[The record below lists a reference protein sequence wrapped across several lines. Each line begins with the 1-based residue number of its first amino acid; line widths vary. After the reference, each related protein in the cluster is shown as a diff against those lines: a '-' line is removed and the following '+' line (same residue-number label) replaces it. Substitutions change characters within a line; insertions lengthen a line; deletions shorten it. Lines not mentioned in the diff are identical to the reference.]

1 MLHKLAGPAIDAD
14 RLGHIDVALV
24 SHEQH
29 PDNLDES
36 GRALASN
43 VPLALT
49 TRPSAAKL
57 GPNAVGLSPWE
68 RREIP
73 APSGVTLTVT
83 ATPARHG
90 PAGIERIA
98 GEVVGFVI
106 GVAET
111 NEDLVYVTGD
121 TVWYSGTAEVARRY
135 SPRVVLLFAGAARTR
150 GPFHLTMDT
159 NDARRARVGVRARDA
174 RSRASRGLGA
184 LHPVA
189 GRHRGNFATLGIEGR
204 LRKVA
209 PGTACGSEQPRL
221 HSCCRTTC
229 RDACASGHCIRSI
242 SIHRD
247 SSRSG
252 ARRCSRAP
260 CCAARRRLSGSST
273 ARALRVACVAALGDQ
288 RLSTRRVRRGRRAR
302 LRLRPAQN
310 RPEPI
315 DRAHCRDAWPDRLRV
330 AASARKAVRA

>member
-1 MLHKLAGPAIDAD
+1 MPVADTPAIEITYIGGPTAVIEIAGITFITDPTFDAPGKDYRSGSVTLRKLAGPAIDAD

-36 GRALASN
+36 GRALASS

-57 GPNAVGLSPWE
+57 GRNAVGLSPWE

-159 NDARRARVGVRARDA
+159 NDAVEL
-174 RSRASRGLGA
+174 ASA
-184 LHPVA
+184 FEHAAIVPVHHEGWA
-189 GRHRGNFATLGIEGR
+189 HFTQSQDDIAATFATLGIEGR
-204 LRKVA
+204 LRRVA
-209 PGTACGSEQPRL
+209 PG
-221 HSCCRTTC
+221 
-229 RDACASGHCIRSI
+229 
-242 SIHRD
+242 D
-247 SSRSG
+247 S
-252 ARRCSRAP
+252 
-260 CCAARRRLSGSST
+260 
-273 ARALRVACVAALGDQ
+273 
-288 RLSTRRVRRGRRAR
+288 VRF
-302 LRLRPAQN
+302 
-310 RPEPI
+310 
-315 DRAHCRDAWPDRLRV
+315 
-330 AASARKAVRA
+330 